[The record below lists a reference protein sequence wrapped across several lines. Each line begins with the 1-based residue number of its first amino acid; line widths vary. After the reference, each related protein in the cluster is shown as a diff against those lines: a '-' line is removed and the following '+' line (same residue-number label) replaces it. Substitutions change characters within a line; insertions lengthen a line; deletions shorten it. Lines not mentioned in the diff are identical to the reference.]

1 MLQTTRHLN
10 QKLPYKLVGVFG
22 RWKNYLHS
30 INKKKNSRNKSF
42 HLSQQGLEQFEM
54 LLKIIIHWKVPST
67 AWLAIDFCF
76 INKQTPQL
84 LVLKIQTHGSSFY
97 LSAIYFRNSAKNYLH
112 VRFLAT
118 DFCSDDLPE
127 ISEAH
132 LLCH

>member
-1 MLQTTRHLN
+1 MLQTTKHLN

-30 INKKKNSRNKSF
+30 INKKKIRGTSHFTSE
-42 HLSQQGLEQFEM
+42 QGLEQFEM
-54 LLKIIIHWKVPST
+54 LLKIIINWKVPST

-84 LVLKIQTHGSSFY
+84 LVLKIQTGSSFY

>member
-1 MLQTTRHLN
+1 MLQTTKHLN

-42 HLSQQGLEQFEM
+42 HLRARFGAIWNASKKL
-54 LLKIIIHWKVPST
+54 IIINWKVPST
-67 AWLAIDFCF
+67 AWLATDFCF

-84 LVLKIQTHGSSFY
+84 LVLKIQTGSSFY

-127 ISEAH
+127 ISDAH